1 MIIMEKMEKEEFI
14 KNMEEQDV
22 IFERIVHI
30 NPRSA
35 WNRGVMRYA
44 LELVNS
50 VEIGKEITEK
60 NLLGGADNWKEYS
73 YGGCSLI
80 YDVDICHR
88 LCSPSEIKKTKDGER
103 RPNKQ
108 ENWIDVQAR
117 ALYQAARLIMKI
129 KKEVEK

>member
-1 MIIMEKMEKEEFI
+1 MEKIIEKEEFI

-22 IFERIVHI
+22 IFERVAHL

-44 LELVNS
+44 LELINS
-50 VEIGKEITEK
+50 IEVGEEITEK
-60 NLLGGADNWKEYS
+60 NLLNGAENWKEYS

-80 YDVDICHR
+80 YDVDICRR

-129 KKEVEK
+129 KREVEK

>member
-1 MIIMEKMEKEEFI
+1 MKKEDYL
-14 KNMEEQDV
+14 KNMETAGV
-22 IFERIVHI
+22 IFEKIAYL

-35 WNRGVMRYA
+35 WNRGVVRYA
-44 LELVNS
+44 MELMNDVD
-50 VEIGKEITEK
+50 GKGVTEK
-60 NLLGGADNWKEYS
+60 NLLSGADNWKEYS

-88 LCSPSEIKKTKDGER
+88 LCTPSEIKKTRNGER

-117 ALYQAARLIMKI
+117 ALFQAAQLIMKI